1 MGALRVAAAL
11 LILIAVAVIFVRV
24 LVPLVRRTLAPAS
37 DRTVVP
43 GEVVP
48 DPTLTGFPI
57 AFRHGYDPDDVEAL
71 FDRVYTLAAT
81 PSGRVEA
88 LAAVRSARFHLA
100 RRGGYEPVFV
110 DDRVDALTDALASGH
125 ELPPRPG
132 LR

>member
-11 LILIAVAVIFVRV
+11 LILVAVAVIFVRV

-57 AFRHGYDPDDVEAL
+57 AFRHGCDPDDVEAL
-71 FDRVYTLAAT
+71 F
-81 PSGRVEA
+81 GRVEA